1 METVKSLGR
10 GLTCGSVLRAV
21 FVSVRGSGWDLDV
34 GVAFLD
40 PREMPHAP
48 GSLLDFPGTKG
59 REAGSLWVREGERL
73 VKVPR
78 PSSIRGNSGLK
89 SIIPGYCRC

>member
-1 METVKSLGR
+1 MG
-10 GLTCGSVLRAV
+10 
-21 FVSVRGSGWDLDV
+21 F
-34 GVAFLD
+34 AFLD

-59 REAGSLWVREGERL
+59 REAGSLWVQEGECL

-78 PSSIRGNSGLK
+78 PSNIRGNSDPK
-89 SIIPGYCRC
+89 SVIPGYCRC